1 MNFAHGWKEPSAVD
15 DRINA
20 ALSRLPDYLAQ
31 HVLLS
36 GCALAVGV
44 LISLPLAIAASW
56 SPRLRWPILALASVI
71 QTVPSLAL
79 LALFYPLL
87 LAVSAL
93 SQTMFGHG
101 FSALGFLPSFL
112 ALTLYAM
119 LPIIRNTV
127 TGLAGI
133 DPDIREAAQ
142 GVGMTE
148 RESLMQIELPLA
160 APVIMAGLRTASIWV
175 IGAAT
180 LSTPVGQASL
190 GNYIFTGLQTENWI
204 FVLFGC
210 ASAAGLALLAD
221 QLFGLIESGF
231 ARRNRE
237 RLVAGSLGLAVG
249 VVTAI
254 LPLAEK
260 ARSDYV
266 IGGKTFSEQ
275 YILSNLIVEQLARH
289 GLTARQSSGLG
300 SSIILR
306 ALGNNEIDAYVE
318 YSGTVWTNAMGRR
331 DNPGRRIVLH
341 EVSDWLKLNRGV
353 SVLGSL
359 GFENAYA
366 LAMRRSQA
374 ETLGIRTIEDLAGRG
389 PSLRIGGDYEFFARP
404 EWQALRQSY
413 GVAFKSQTEY
423 QSSFMYRA
431 VVEGQVD
438 VISAFSSDGRNA
450 AYDLVVLED
459 PHQAIPPYD
468 ALLLVAPRRTQDT
481 AFSTALHPLVGAV
494 SVQAMRKA
502 NELVDDRGA
511 SPQEAARELG
521 EMIGLGTLRDNEQLH
536 Q

>member
-1 MNFAHGWKEPSAVD
+1 MDS
-15 DRINA
+15 RINA

-56 SPRLRWPILALASVI
+56 SPRLRWPILALASLI
-71 QTVPSLAL
+71 QTIPSLAL

-87 LAVSAL
+87 LAISAL
-93 SQTMFGHG
+93 SQRTFGHG
-101 FSALGFLPSFL
+101 FAALGFLPSFL

-127 TGLAGI
+127 TGLAGV

-142 GVGMTE
+142 GVGMTQ
-148 RESLMQIELPLA
+148 RQSLMKVELPLA

-175 IGAAT
+175 IGTAT
-180 LSTPVGQASL
+180 LSTPVGQTSL
-190 GNYIFTGLQTENWI
+190 GNYIFTGLQTENWV

-210 ASAAGLALLAD
+210 AAAAGLALVAD
-221 QLFGLIESGF
+221 QLFGLIESGL
-231 ARRNRE
+231 ACRNRQ
-237 RLVAGSLGLAVG
+237 RLMAGSLGLAVG

-254 LPLAEK
+254 LPLAAK
-260 ARSDYV
+260 AKSDYV

-331 DNPGRRIVLH
+331 DNPGRQIVLR

-353 SVLGSL
+353 SMLGSL

-374 ETLGIRTIEDLAGRG
+374 ETLAIRTIEDLAGHA

-413 GVAFKSQTEY
+413 GLAFRSQTEY

-431 VVEGQVD
+431 VAEGQVD

-459 PHQAIPPYD
+459 PRQAIPPYD
-468 ALLLVAPRRTQDT
+468 ALLLVSPRRARD
-481 AFSTALHPLVGAV
+481 AVLRAALHPLIGAI
-494 SVQAMRKA
+494 SVQAMRRA

-511 SPQEAARELG
+511 SPQQAARELE
-521 EMIGLGTLRDNEQLH
+521 EMIGLRTATRQ
-536 Q
+536 